1 MADEVIKNCAVTI
14 RQTQIVAK
22 ERVVHKVVRPAQ
34 APTRIIQRETEKNL
48 AVITNTTRILAKE
61 TVVHRIVKQAP
72 APVRVIS
79 ACKQGPPGPP
89 GETAPAGLFE
99 WNSTNW

>member
-1 MADEVIKNCAVTI
+1 MAGEVIKNCAVTI

-22 ERVVHKVVRPAQ
+22 E
-34 APTRIIQRETEKNL
+34 
-48 AVITNTTRILAKE
+48 
-61 TVVHRIVKQAP
+61 TVVHRIVKQTP
-72 APVRVIS
+72 TPPRVIS

-89 GETAPAGLFE
+89 AGSFE

>member
-22 ERVVHKVVRPAQ
+22 ETA
-34 APTRIIQRETEKNL
+34 
-48 AVITNTTRILAKE
+48 
-61 TVVHRIVKQAP
+61 VHRIVKQTP
-72 APVRVIS
+72 TPPRVIS

-89 GETAPAGLFE
+89 GETPPAGSFE

>member
-22 ERVVHKVVRPAQ
+22 ERVVHRIVRPIEVPA
-34 APTRIIQRETEKNL
+34 RIIHRETS
-48 AVITNTTRILAKE
+48 TNSSVTVHTTQILAKE
-61 TVVHRIVKQAP
+61 TVVHRIVKQTP
-72 APVRVIS
+72 TPPRVIS

-89 GETAPAGLFE
+89 GETPPAGSFE
-99 WNSTNW
+99 WSSTNW